1 MNIVFMGTPE
11 IAAQSLEALLAAGHN
26 IKAVFTKP
34 DRPVGRKQILTSPP
48 VKITAGNNN
57 IPVYQPETLRDGV
70 AYGILKEINP
80 EIIVVVAYG
89 KILPKEIL
97 NLPKYGC
104 INAHASL
111 LPKFRGSSPIQWAIV
126 SGEKQTGITTMYMD
140 AGIDTGDI
148 IEKSVVEIGD
158 NETAEDL
165 FEKLSYTAG
174 NLLCST
180 LEKIK
185 NGTAVKTPQNNS
197 EATYAP
203 MIKKEMGK
211 IDFSKTAEEI
221 HNLVRGFYSWPAAY
235 TFINGKRLKVYKTE
249 VVYGIN
255 AEPGT
260 VIINGKQL
268 LVACINGAVRLCD
281 IQLEGGKRI
290 TDTQFLLGNKNLNGI
305 KI

>member
-11 IAAQSLEALLAAGHN
+11 IAAKSLEALLAAGHN

-80 EIIVVVAYG
+80 EVIVVVAYG